1 MALQTLSHD
10 DYTVA
15 WICAL
20 PLEMAAAKVMLEEIH
35 GRLPQPRTDHNAYT
49 LGKIHGHNVVIACLP
64 SGIYGTTSATIVLTQ
79 MLPTFPSLRFGL
91 LVGIGGGVPGKADV
105 RLGDVV
111 ISKPTASGS
120 GVVQYDYG
128 KTVQDRCFQRTGF
141 LNKPP
146 QILLTAISQMESDR
160 IMGARQIK
168 QSIVGVLE
176 GNRDMAHKF
185 SEPDNDWLFPATYLH
200 QGNPQDCSACDL
212 NQLSHRQPRTMSGP
226 YLHLG
231 LIASGN
237 QLLKDA
243 QTRDQIAKEL
253 DVLCFEMEAAG
264 LMDLLPCLVIR
275 GICDY
280 CDSHKCN
287 EWQGYAALTA
297 AVYTKSLLSVV
308 PAVVPK
314 GELEKSISV
323 IDIEN
328 LQNADISL
336 GVGFTPD
343 EHECLRSLFVTN
355 PADDKNALKRKK
367 GHRADG
373 TCEWILE
380 TEELTDWLEG
390 SKNDD
395 RNGSNILWLHGTPG
409 SGKSTMV
416 ITMTDELPKQP
427 AFNSGNKVLAY
438 FFCDSSE
445 ENQRTAIS
453 ILRGLLYQLIH
464 QRPRLIKYLLAKY
477 LDRKDTLFTS
487 FDALWTVLLEM
498 GAESSCEIYCMIDA
512 LDECEPDSQQ
522 TLLRQINQSF
532 ARRGAGCSFS
542 DGPYILITSR
552 PYPEISENLSHFRCK
567 DLRSYSA
574 VKGDIKTMIDEKVH
588 DLSKRKNYPK
598 RVSEEVSR
606 ILEERAEG
614 TFLWVGI
621 ACGELDRPQVQAR
634 NAVQTLQKMPRGLY
648 ALYDQLL
655 KTALADGDDDDNKA
669 TMQMLKYIVCVRR
682 PLTVPELASL
692 CQLYPE
698 EDEISRH
705 QFTRD
710 MIGSCQLMIL
720 IQNGRVQLLHKSVKD
735 FLVKEQEKVDDIKSH
750 MELADQCISHIL
762 HCLEPSSAE
771 NENDAFYK
779 YAVEYW
785 LQHAELAGN
794 TFTVS
799 KHHEPFFKL
808 GSRIWKLWLQDYNA
822 TVGTIVGNIDG
833 FSVFHAAARWRIIPL
848 VSWALSANRMDSDL
862 ADHVERK
869 YDDKSFKAMTGTT
882 PLEEAAGQGNPAI
895 LNALLNGLE
904 AGAEIVVGVSIGAAQ
919 NGDFGKEIMAVLLDR
934 LGDQI
939 QITEDVVRAAAGN
952 EQSGK
957 DIMTQLLGRRRDQ
970 IYITEDIVK
979 VAARNGQSGKDII
992 TLLLDQRGDQI
1003 QITEDVVK
1011 AAAQSSSNDVMML
1024 LLDQHRDQFQITED
1038 VVKTAARNGWNGKDI
1053 MTLLLDREDQIQITE
1068 DVIKASVTNYWNGK
1082 DIMTLLLDRR
1092 GDEIQ
1097 ITQDL
1102 IMTAVEYGSND
1113 VITLLLD
1120 RRRDQI
1126 QITEDLVKAIVGN
1139 DRNKKGIITLLLDQQ
1154 GDQVQIT
1161 QDVVEAAAAS
1171 GSNDVMMILLDQRG
1185 DQFQITEDVVKAAAG
1200 NYRNGKGIM
1209 ILLLDQ
1215 KGDQVQITQDVVEAA
1230 AASGS
1235 NDVMMLLLD
1244 QRGDQFQI
1252 TEDVV
1257 KATAE
1262 NAYSGEDIM
1271 TLLLDQRG
1279 DQFQITEDVV
1289 KAAARNRHYGK
1300 EIMTLLLDR
1309 RGYQFQVTED
1319 VVKAAV
1325 KNRYSGE
1332 SIMTVLLDRRGDQIQ
1347 ITEDVVKAAVKNEYS
1362 GKKIMTVLFDRRGD
1376 QIRITEDVT
1385 KAAAENMLSGKEIM
1399 TIQITEDVVK
1409 AAAGNEESGKDIM
1422 ILLLGRRGDQI
1433 QITTDVLSSAASCG
1447 NETILHLLAQN
1458 GKQIPIH
1465 LLQLARLYNAA
1476 KSGNFA
1482 KLKQLLSDGT
1492 PADTQ
1497 NIRGVTPLG
1506 IASHR
1511 GHYRTV
1517 EALLQTNQV
1526 DVDAKSTT
1534 GESPIFLAAACG
1546 YASIVWLLLEAH
1558 ANPNAADINGDT
1570 PYDMAWRYRHFD
1582 IAKILGR
1589 LTPISIQSSL
1599 ADIKLHH
1606 EAPPDIPLMPPPV
1619 EPLSAGWDLVC

>member
-160 IMGARQIK
+160 YGAQ
-168 QSIVGVLE
+168 V
-176 GNRDMAHKF
+176 

-314 GELEKSISV
+314 GELEKS
-323 IDIEN
+323 
-328 LQNADISL
+328 
-336 GVGFTPD
+336 VGFTPD

-1102 IMTAVEYGSND
+1102 IMTAVEYG
-1113 VITLLLD
+1113 
-1120 RRRDQI
+1120 R
-1126 QITEDLVKAIVGN
+1126 
-1139 DRNKKGIITLLLDQQ
+1139 
-1154 GDQVQIT
+1154 
-1161 QDVVEAAAAS
+1161 
-1171 GSNDVMMILLDQRG
+1171 
-1185 DQFQITEDVVKAAAG
+1185 
-1200 NYRNGKGIM
+1200 
-1209 ILLLDQ
+1209 
-1215 KGDQVQITQDVVEAA
+1215 DQVQITQDVVEAA

-1244 QRGDQFQI
+1244 QRGDQF
-1252 TEDVV
+1252 
-1257 KATAE
+1257 
-1262 NAYSGEDIM
+1262 
-1271 TLLLDQRG
+1271 
-1279 DQFQITEDVV
+1279 
-1289 KAAARNRHYGK
+1289 
-1300 EIMTLLLDR
+1300 
-1309 RGYQFQVTED
+1309 
-1319 VVKAAV
+1319 
-1325 KNRYSGE
+1325 
-1332 SIMTVLLDRRGDQIQ
+1332 
-1347 ITEDVVKAAVKNEYS
+1347 
-1362 GKKIMTVLFDRRGD
+1362 
-1376 QIRITEDVT
+1376 
-1385 KAAAENMLSGKEIM
+1385 
-1399 TIQITEDVVK
+1399 QITEDVVK

>member
-1 MALQTLSHD
+1 
-10 DYTVA
+10 
-15 WICAL
+15 
-20 PLEMAAAKVMLEEIH
+20 MAAAKVMLEEIH

-160 IMGARQIK
+160 YGAQ
-168 QSIVGVLE
+168 V
-176 GNRDMAHKF
+176 

-1102 IMTAVEYGSND
+1102 IMTAVEYG
-1113 VITLLLD
+1113 
-1120 RRRDQI
+1120 R
-1126 QITEDLVKAIVGN
+1126 
-1139 DRNKKGIITLLLDQQ
+1139 
-1154 GDQVQIT
+1154 
-1161 QDVVEAAAAS
+1161 
-1171 GSNDVMMILLDQRG
+1171 
-1185 DQFQITEDVVKAAAG
+1185 
-1200 NYRNGKGIM
+1200 
-1209 ILLLDQ
+1209 
-1215 KGDQVQITQDVVEAA
+1215 DQVQITQDVVEAA

-1244 QRGDQFQI
+1244 QRGDQF
-1252 TEDVV
+1252 
-1257 KATAE
+1257 
-1262 NAYSGEDIM
+1262 
-1271 TLLLDQRG
+1271 
-1279 DQFQITEDVV
+1279 
-1289 KAAARNRHYGK
+1289 
-1300 EIMTLLLDR
+1300 
-1309 RGYQFQVTED
+1309 
-1319 VVKAAV
+1319 
-1325 KNRYSGE
+1325 
-1332 SIMTVLLDRRGDQIQ
+1332 
-1347 ITEDVVKAAVKNEYS
+1347 
-1362 GKKIMTVLFDRRGD
+1362 
-1376 QIRITEDVT
+1376 
-1385 KAAAENMLSGKEIM
+1385 
-1399 TIQITEDVVK
+1399 QITEDVVK